1 MKLRL
6 PQSLF
11 AIALT
16 TLSFTQ
22 AATIG
27 TGVSYDNGK
36 GSYPYS
42 KNEEAHHLP
51 GSVETDT
58 LYCWA
63 ASASNMIQYWQ
74 DSYGKDYLVNNA
86 PTGYNTTVY
95 DQPDGTRYLNVYEY
109 FLANGLV
116 DGGGTQNEAINW
128 YFRQSPIEDRLK
140 ANVQHFMSAGTG
152 APDLITK
159 YYGAGLYEYD
169 SPSAALADLTS
180 TLENVFSTQGQS
192 IGLAIWQQDPED
204 AGREWEDFQS
214 RSHAVTCWGYEK
226 NADGVVNALY
236 LSDSDDMEYGVFK
249 VHLTIGQSVPMG
261 GMPSLD
267 AIIMQTDDQIDGYGG
282 YVVNLTD
289 LYAITP
295 NPNPDSEEG
304 VTQYYKDYAKEATPL
319 PTLSSAQDAQT
330 VEVIETNTI
339 ISGSVERSGAGVK
352 VGKDVAQGA
361 PSIVM
366 LVSETP
372 DSALTLTGNGN
383 GTGLDVTLGSMASVA
398 NLSVSGYER
407 GVNAEGKVYLYGRS
421 IDVSGN
427 ERLDDENGAGIRNT
441 NYVEIKDCESVLIS
455 GNFTLA
461 GQGGGIYNEDVVSIS
476 DNGAVIFE
484 YNIAGGGG
492 NDIYNAA
499 GASLNIADNDSVLFS
514 GMYYSSP
521 AVVNDGNMYVKS
533 TKDSNGIKFQ
543 DSALDSSKG
552 VTYLGRDINGET
564 SATTVAFTET
574 DWEAETPTALVR
586 LAMTTG
592 EDGLVTVLNHLSVNA
607 HEIMGVGAETS
618 SLMNANV
625 FATNDIT
632 LSDLKMD
639 SSNHFTGS
647 GTTLTLNN
655 LVIDLAGVDLI
666 SDSFDISN
674 MFDEFGGMM
683 IDNVYLDAS
692 SLDLYDGWDEASSV
706 TVNFGDSLKGLDEGT
721 KLTVLLGNNMMTSQW
736 EYQAGGNVTFRGAV
750 IVPEPTTGTLSLIAL
765 AGLATRRR
773 RK

>member
-116 DGGGTQNEAINW
+116 DGGGTQIDAINW
-128 YFRQSPIEDRLK
+128 YFRQSPIADRLK
-140 ANVQHFMSAGTG
+140 ANDQHFMSEGTG
-152 APDLITK
+152 APDLIKK
-159 YYGAGLYEYD
+159 YYGGGLYEYD

-204 AGREWEDFQS
+204 AGREWEDLQS

-249 VHLTIGQSVPMG
+249 VHLTIGQSVPIG
-261 GMPSLD
+261 GMPSWD

-289 LYAITP
+289 LDAITP

-339 ISGSVERSGAGVK
+339 ISGSVEREGAGVK

-361 PSIVM
+361 PGIVM
-366 LVSETP
+366 LVSESR
-372 DSALTLTGNGN
+372 DSDLTLAGNGS
-383 GTGLDVTLGSMASVA
+383 GTGLDVTHGSMASVA
-398 NLSVSGYER
+398 NLYVSGYEH
-407 GVNAEGKVYLYGRS
+407 GVEAQGKVYLHGDMIGVFDNTAS
-421 IDVSGN
+421 SG
-427 ERLDDENGAGIRNT
+427 LNGAGIYNT
-441 NYVEIKDCESVLIS
+441 NYVEIKDSAFAAITNNDASNGL
-455 GNFTLA
+455 GA
-461 GQGGGIYNEDVVSIS
+461 GIYNEGIVSIT
-476 DNGAVIFE
+476 DNGTVFFSGNKA
-484 YNIAGGGG
+484 ASG

-499 GASLNIADNDSVLFS
+499 GASLNIADNDSVQFIGTDYTS
-514 GMYYSSP
+514 A

-533 TKDSNGIKFQ
+533 TKDSNGIEFR

-574 DWEAETPTALVR
+574 DLAEELPTELVR
-586 LAMTTG
+586 LEMTTG
-592 EDGLVTVLNHLSVNA
+592 EDGLVTELNHLSVSA
-607 HEIMGVGAETS
+607 HEIMGVGADTS
-618 SLMNANV
+618 SLKNANV
-625 FATNDIT
+625 FVTNDIT

-647 GTTLTLNN
+647 GTTLALNN
-655 LVIDLAGVDLI
+655 LVIDLAGLELT
-666 SDSFDISN
+666 SNTFDISN

-692 SLDLYDGWDEASSV
+692 SLNLYEEWNETSSV
-706 TVNFGDSLKGLDEGT
+706 TVNFGDSLKSLDDGT
-721 KLTVLLGNNMMTSQW
+721 KLTVLLGNNMMTTQRVYA
-736 EYQAGGNVTFRGAV
+736 EGGNVTFRGSA
-750 IVPEPTTGTLSLIAL
+750 IIPEPATGTLSLLAL
-765 AGLATRRR
+765 AGLAARRR